1 MWCIVNCFFTFNQSE
16 HSKDKILKKI
26 VMPTMDSFVRNLL
39 KNLVHDINSDAN
51 AQTAHFFKYSIY
63 HRLYLVLNLFEVVLI
78 LSGRRWILNPYI

>member
-1 MWCIVNCFFTFNQSE
+1 
-16 HSKDKILKKI
+16 
-26 VMPTMDSFVRNLL
+26 MPTMDSFVRNLL

-63 HRLYLVLNLFEVVLI
+63 DRLYLVLNLFEVVLI